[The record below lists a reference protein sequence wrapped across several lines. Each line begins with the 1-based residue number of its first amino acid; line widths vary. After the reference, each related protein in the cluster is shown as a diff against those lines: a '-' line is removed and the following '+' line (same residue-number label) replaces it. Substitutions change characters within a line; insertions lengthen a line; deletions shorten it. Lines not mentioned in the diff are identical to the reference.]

1 MDKLF
6 DLMTMAVKYHV
17 VMVCNPYELLNLTMN
32 HLDGI
37 RMVMKGHDAIN
48 ECVDY
53 AYKLVCKIFKWL
65 NSFIIYF

>member
-6 DLMTMAVKYHV
+6 DLMTMADKYQI
-17 VMVCNPYELLNLTMN
+17 VMACTPYEILNITLN

-37 RMVMKGHDAIN
+37 RGVMKGHEAIN

-53 AYKLVCKIFKWL
+53 VYRLVY
-65 NSFIIYF
+65 SIIII

>member
-17 VMVCNPYELLNLTMN
+17 VMVCNPYELLNVTMN

-37 RMVMKGHDAIN
+37 RTVMKGHDAIN

-53 AYKLVCKIFKWL
+53 AYKMVW
-65 NSFIIYF
+65 IINCPRA